1 MPYHAPVADELGTL
15 YRLAREQVE
24 SLVRSL
30 SPQQLEAA
38 VPACPGWTVH
48 GVVSHLA
55 GVATDAINGRLS
67 GVPGPDQ
74 TAAQVAE
81 RSTTPTAVVLREWE
95 RTGSQMEALLA
106 KTGSGSAPVIDV
118 AVHEQDI
125 RGALGLPGNRQG
137 PVIDLALH
145 RAADLLESRI
155 ESAGLPDLKVQ
166 AETESEPTL
175 GRENASV
182 TLRAS
187 RFELFR
193 SIYGRR
199 SRTQLERRLVGTDD
213 PGAYIDLLCILG
225 PAERDLIE

>member
-1 MPYHAPVADELGTL
+1 MTDDLGSL

-30 SPQQLEAA
+30 TPQQLEAP

-48 GVVSHLA
+48 ALVSHLA
-55 GVATDAINGRLS
+55 GVATDVINGRLS
-67 GVPGPDQ
+67 GVPAPHQ
-74 TAAQVAE
+74 TAAQVEGRAG
-81 RSTTPTAVVLREWE
+81 TPTTVVLREWE

-106 KTGSGSAPVIDV
+106 KSGGGSAAPVIDV

-125 RGALGLPGNRQG
+125 RGALGLPGNREG
-137 PVIDLALH
+137 PLIDLALG
-145 RAADLLESRI
+145 RSIPLLESRI
-155 ESAGLPDLKVQ
+155 ESSGLPGLKVRP
-166 AETESEPTL
+166 APEAPL
-175 GRENASV
+175 IAGREEDPV

-199 SRTQLERRLVGTDD
+199 SRSQLAHRLEGT
-213 PGAYIDLLCILG
+213 
-225 PAERDLIE
+225 